1 MDDLDNKLLDLLTRD
16 ARRSATDLARDLKVS
31 RGTIQNRID
40 RLVQTQVIHR
50 FTVELGP
57 GETDHQISA
66 FTLIRVRADDG
77 KVAVAS
83 LKRIPG
89 VTDISTLSGAFD
101 LVVEL
106 RCASLKQLDATLDD
120 IRAIPDVAE
129 TQSHLRLNTVSRT

>member
-1 MDDLDNKLLDLLTRD
+1 MDDLDHQLLDLLTRD

-40 RLVQTQVIHR
+40 RMRADGVIHR
-50 FTVELGP
+50 FTVELGSAN
-57 GETDHQISA
+57 EDHQISA

-77 KVAVAS
+77 RVTVAA
-83 LKRIPG
+83 LKRVKG

-106 RCASLKQLDATLDD
+106 RCASLKRLDSILDE

-129 TQSHLRLNTVSRT
+129 TQSHVRLTTVSRD